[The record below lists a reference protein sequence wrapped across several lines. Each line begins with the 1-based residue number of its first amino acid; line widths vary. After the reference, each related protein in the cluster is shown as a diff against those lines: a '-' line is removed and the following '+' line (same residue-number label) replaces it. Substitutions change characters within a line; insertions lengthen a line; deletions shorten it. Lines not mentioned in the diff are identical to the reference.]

1 MTHVLNAHFNEN
13 DDDLVGTWPVGAGA
27 QSACDDLETEL
38 LGSRIQ
44 IGAAHI
50 RLNRTTNRIH
60 SLWLMLDTTRI
71 VNIGSFQFLKLI
83 N

>member
-44 IGAAHI
+44 
-50 RLNRTTNRIH
+50 
-60 SLWLMLDTTRI
+60 
-71 VNIGSFQFLKLI
+71 
-83 N
+83 